1 MKKTLIIAAA
11 LAVAAISAYATVGF
25 KSSCGKVVYT
35 IDFGEVPEYMTQE
48 EIDEFYEDLNYSLC
62 GTRDG
67 YEIINY

>member
-1 MKKTLIIAAA
+1 
-11 LAVAAISAYATVGF
+11 
-25 KSSCGKVVYT
+25 
-35 IDFGEVPEYMTQE
+35 MTQE

>member
-1 MKKTLIIAAA
+1 MKKTLIIVAA

-48 EIDEFYEDLNYSLC
+48 EINEYYGDLNEELC

-67 YEIINY
+67 YEIIHY